1 MSRREQ
7 TIAATPDVE
16 LEARQS
22 EGRKLTAEN
31 ELIIIANAK
40 KNVEKETVELE
51 DKRESLKSQCVKIEG
66 EIELLAKL
74 KEAAKDGL
82 LKNQEDLNDAKVE
95 KESQISGLAEEGRGL
110 SGDVSSIHEE
120 IGALRT
126 SKVELENEVNS
137 TTANLRS
144 LQDQEKAFSKE
155 VLVAEERMS
164 KADAE
169 LVEKNLAVERV
180 IMELNLKQLE
190 LYNEKEQINFAK
202 ASLVE
207 IDNSLVASNGEL
219 KVLEQQKLSLSDSV
233 TSSQEKISQMKTD
246 GDDRLRI
253 IALAEERLDQKKD
266 FVLRLIEKGKIDKL
280 IREDKEIEL

>member
-95 KESQISGLAEEGRGL
+95 KESQISGLAEEVRGL

>member
-16 LEARQS
+16 LEARRS

-95 KESQISGLAEEGRGL
+95 KESQISGLAEEVRGL